1 MIHEKAEK
9 GQYLSATE
17 LSDLFR
23 ERYQHYWGP
32 AMETDTDEGLS
43 WARVHHLTTYNFYVY
58 QYSTGFA
65 AAQALSEL
73 IVKNG
78 QSAVDKYLD
87 FLSSGSSDTPINVLK
102 KAGVDVLGISTDK
115 PEKLSRFAEKE
126 LLNFTLL
133 SDEDH
138 QVCEQFG
145 VWGEKSFMGKTYD
158 GIHRISFL
166 IDADGK
172 IEHVFDDF
180 KTSNHHDVVLNW
192 LKENA

>member
-1 MIHEKAEK
+1 MNPLKAGDIAPKFSLPDQDGEQVNLTDFQ
-9 GQYLSATE
+9 GQ
-17 LSDLFR
+17 
-23 ERYQHYWGP
+23 
-32 AMETDTDEGLS
+32 
-43 WARVHHLTTYNFYVY
+43 RVLV
-58 QYSTGFA
+58 
-65 AAQALSEL
+65 E
-73 IVKNG
+73 
-78 QSAVDKYLD
+78 
-87 FLSSGSSDTPINVLK
+87 LK

-115 PEKLSRFAEKE
+115 PEKLSRFADKE

-166 IDADGK
+166 IDANGK

-192 LKENA
+192 LKEHA

>member
-1 MIHEKAEK
+1 MNPLKAGDIAPKFSLPDQDGEQVNLTDFQ
-9 GQYLSATE
+9 GQRVLVY
-17 LSDLFR
+17 F
-23 ERYQHYWGP
+23 YP
-32 AMETDTDEGLS
+32 KAMTPGCTVQACGLRDNMDE
-43 WARVHHLTTYNFYVY
+43 
-58 QYSTGFA
+58 
-65 AAQALSEL
+65 
-73 IVKNG
+73 
-78 QSAVDKYLD
+78 
-87 FLSSGSSDTPINVLK
+87 LK

-192 LKENA
+192 LKEHFAPFRAGCACGQHTSLLVIKITFSLSPATRVSNPFFAER